1 MPMVEPTSTIDA
13 DDIVFSVEEWSN
25 RIQETIDGDKA
36 TIEAVHTLM
45 VVVRLMNST
54 VLWFYVNMWL
64 GGPKAAFI
72 AGVQAQI
79 IAFTLGL
86 EPSRLKKE
94 ANFFA
99 FLGLILEIAGT
110 FLGAIHSILLQRRSK
125 GNTDSHNRITQFKA
139 DVKVILKWHAK
150 KRSQNEHEQEPAST
164 RHRMGSL
171 EVFSNVQNVS
181 ITGGSFMVT
190 APTVAVSDNRD
201 DYRERLQ
208 RVESLMNE
216 IRHYPWSRSQG
227 YIVNAIMKIVHELS
241 PPSQGPLQPQPI
253 VMYGASTEGDLKSVP
268 AVVRRMFALGNI
280 PLYSMAVGVVFL
292 AISTILLAAASANTV
307 GSAVWVTCVGVLV
320 GIMILSFLPLRYFP
334 SLCHFVWLNSLK
346 PWPALNFIYFKSLR
360 PVPESNLAPT

>member
-1 MPMVEPTSTIDA
+1 MA
-13 DDIVFSVEEWSN
+13 
-25 RIQETIDGDKA
+25 K
-36 TIEAVHTLM
+36 
-45 VVVRLMNST
+45 
-54 VLWFYVNMWL
+54 
-64 GGPKAAFI
+64 PKAAFI

-86 EPSRLKKE
+86 APSGLKKR

-99 FLGLILEIAGT
+99 FLGLILEISGT

-125 GNTDSHNRITQFKA
+125 DNTDSHNRITQFKA

-150 KRSQNEHEQEPAST
+150 KCSQNEHEQEAAST
-164 RHRMGSL
+164 RQRMGSL
-171 EVFSNVQNVS
+171 EVFSNVRSVS

-190 APTVAVSDNRD
+190 APTAAVSDNRD

-241 PPSQGPLQPQPI
+241 PPSQDSFQPQPN
-253 VMYGASTEGDLKSVP
+253 VLYGGLTGGDLKSVP

-292 AISTILLAAASANTV
+292 AISTIFLAAASSNTV
-307 GSAVWVTCVGVLV
+307 GSAVWVTCVSVLI
-320 GIMILSFLPLRYFP
+320 GIMVLSFLPLRYFP
-334 SLCHFVWLNSLK
+334 SLCLHCL
-346 PWPALNFIYFKSLR
+346 
-360 PVPESNLAPT
+360 T